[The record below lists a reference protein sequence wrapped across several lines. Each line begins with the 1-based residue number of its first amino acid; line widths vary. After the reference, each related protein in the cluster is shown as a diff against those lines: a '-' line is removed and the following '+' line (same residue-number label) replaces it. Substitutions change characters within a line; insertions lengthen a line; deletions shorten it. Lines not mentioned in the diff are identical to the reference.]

1 MVFTKTGSKK
11 AEPLITDSTLD
22 CAVLANNDCTDIVP
36 YVLDCRLIGV
46 EIASDCRKEGVLLV
60 LDCKIVGCLL
70 TDENN
75 KDVVDIQGVVALVLD
90 CTVVCCVLTDIDC
103 KDIVLLAPD
112 CIGSEYALPVLCKD
126 SVPLVLTCRDVD
138 CKGMIVLSAS
148 KIIVVLLFV
157 VDSKGICERAILLV
171 RIVVVPL
178 RPDCTFIDV
187 VLAVIN
193 CREIVSF
200 K

>member
-1 MVFTKTGSKK
+1 MVFTKKGSKK
-11 AEPLITDSTLD
+11 AEPLTPDSTLV

-103 KDIVLLAPD
+103 KDMVLLAPD
-112 CIGSEYALPVLCKD
+112 CIGSENALP
-126 SVPLVLTCRDVD
+126 
-138 CKGMIVLSAS
+138 AS
-148 KIIVVLLFV
+148 KIIVVLLFD